1 MLTTM
6 LEVQDF
12 LTLKREEESN
22 LQKKDLMDKLVKIMD
37 SLWETESIYK
47 ELTPQGT
54 LQKMKRA
61 LFHSTFQ
68 FSSMYRSWI
77 PKPNKPGELRA
88 ITQPNKADTIG
99 LDALSQL
106 LNIVFEEIFLPQSDW

>member
-1 MLTTM
+1 
-6 LEVQDF
+6 
-12 LTLKREEESN
+12 
-22 LQKKDLMDKLVKIMD
+22 MDKLVKIMD

-61 LFHSTFQ
+61 LFHSTFP